1 MVVASTEPIIERYKL
16 TTTLAAPRV
25 LTMQDRC
32 DSCGS
37 QAYVKVTGVT
47 GELMFCAH
55 HYSKIMN
62 SESGKV
68 AMEKFAYETIDER
81 GFISDKRQGL

>member
-1 MVVASTEPIIERYKL
+1 MVFIKQTIERLSLL
-16 TTTLAAPRV
+16 TDTVQNKIITAE
-25 LTMQDRC
+25 DRC

-47 GELMFCAH
+47 GELTFCAH

-62 SESGKV
+62 TESGKT
-68 AMEKFAYETIDER
+68 AMEKFAYEIIDNREQLQ
-81 GFISDKRQGL
+81 KQ

>member
-1 MVVASTEPIIERYKL
+1 VMVFIKQTTERLRLLTDTVQNKIITAE
-16 TTTLAAPRV
+16 
-25 LTMQDRC
+25 DRC

-47 GELMFCAH
+47 GELTFCAH

-62 SESGKV
+62 TKSGKA
-68 AMEKFAYETIDER
+68 AMEKFAYDIVDNREQLQ
-81 GFISDKRQGL
+81 KQ